1 MTTNATTTRSRSD
14 SKSATSHGISRTAN
28 RIRPLFIAG
37 PKALFTSRISGKCA
51 AVMLMLCSPSL
62 LFCSILTI
70 PALLFQSPQ
79 QNAYFYFDKVLNQD
93 PGRWFVL
100 GLAAVCAI
108 FSLVIP
114 ATMPK
119 PEQPEVSYY

>member
-1 MTTNATTTRSRSD
+1 MTTNVPTNRFRTD
-14 SKSATSHGISRTAN
+14 SSNATSHGISRAAN
-28 RIRPLFIAG
+28 RLQPLFIAG

-93 PGRWFVL
+93 PNRWFVL
-100 GLAAVCAI
+100 GLATVCAI
-108 FSLVIP
+108 LSLVIP

-119 PEQPEVSYY
+119 PELPKDSCY